1 MPNESASINSL
12 EPPPIAQQDP
22 RSVEILRVWAAPG
35 SPQQLSLRTAWK
47 DPGAWGLVL
56 VDVARHA
63 AKAYEAE
70 GKDPSDVLARIREL
84 FEAEW
89 NNPTD
94 TPQQIA

>member
-1 MPNESASINSL
+1 MLTNSL
-12 EPPPIAQQDP
+12 DPPPIARQNP
-22 RSVEILRVWAAPG
+22 NSIEILRVWTAPG

-70 GKDPSDVLARIREL
+70 GKDPSDVLARIRKL
-84 FEAEW
+84 FDAEW

-94 TPQQIA
+94 EPQQI